1 MTTTPP
7 HEPSGEVPHVDDV
20 TLRDVA
26 DELDASQFRDV
37 NVRLVR
43 LGWQIDALR
52 SELAESSRQQSQ
64 RLDTHESR
72 IAVLESLN
80 VDVVE
85 EAIWRVLRQVFNRRR
100 VVTYTRRA
108 IYVLTTIVSLLIALY
123 HAWPL

>member
-1 MTTTPP
+1 MTATPP
-7 HEPSGEVPHVDDV
+7 HEPTDETPHVDDV
-20 TLRDVA
+20 TLRGVV
-26 DELDASQFRDV
+26 ELDASQFRDV

-85 EAIWRVLRQVFNRRR
+85 EAIWRVLRQVFNRHR
-100 VVTYTRRA
+100 VDTYTRRA
-108 IYVLTTIVSLLIALY
+108 IYVLAMIVSLLIALY

>member
-7 HEPSGEVPHVDDV
+7 HEPTGETPHVDDV